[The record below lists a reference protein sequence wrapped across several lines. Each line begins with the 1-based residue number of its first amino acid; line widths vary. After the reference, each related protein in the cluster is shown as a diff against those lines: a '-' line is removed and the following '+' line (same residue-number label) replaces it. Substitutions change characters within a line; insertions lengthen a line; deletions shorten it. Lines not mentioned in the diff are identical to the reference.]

1 MKGENPQRKTHKETP
16 RNAIAWTASSGNA
29 HSWGV
34 EWDTRTQAKAEA
46 FHEMEP
52 WQFMKWGTHSSW
64 NGAFQVAVLDLALN
78 LRRRWR
84 RLLGELP
91 EAELKH
97 LGRGCTGRWRRWCGT
112 SGTWTPSSAPP
123 PPLPEP
129 PILSRSLGAA
139 RTSLAERCGL
149 SITCKHLALWQDD
162 HVTVVVVEPQYRD
175 YEYNHWCALSHG
187 LCTAPS
193 TGTTTSM

>member
-91 EAELKH
+91 EAEVRSKRLRSCVVQNV
-97 LGRGCTGRWRRWCGT
+97 RGL
-112 SGTWTPSSAPP
+112 SLLS
-123 PPLPEP
+123 L
-129 PILSRSLGAA
+129 ISRSLFFVE
-139 RTSLAERCGL
+139 AEVRSNEIQCL
-149 SITCKHLALWQDD
+149 HAT
-162 HVTVVVVEPQYRD
+162 
-175 YEYNHWCALSHG
+175 N
-187 LCTAPS
+187 CTGS
-193 TGTTTSM
+193 EEGCL